1 MNQDFASKLDPLD
14 NQSQGPDLIFYWQ
27 LLKSAIKKYYIGI
40 LALSILATVLA
51 AMFVQTLQPVYVAS
65 SQLHVKP
72 RGENVFNLSEVFF
85 EWRDPAFQETQIAIM
100 TSREVLVKA
109 VETLGLHKPSSTT
122 SGTPKVE
129 PPREGGISKV
139 KNWFRSLLGSPK
151 PVSTA
156 VQQMTEEE
164 LKDMKAG
171 QIRGQITIQPVG
183 ESYLLQLSV
192 TDTDPHRAADIAN
205 AVSDAYVQSIYDND
219 VQSSLNSQAWLMDR
233 LTSLR
238 EDLRVSEQALQDFR
252 EQEDI
257 LGSSETQGAQSD
269 LELISSALLTAREAR
284 MSLENQSNQIRQIQ
298 RSGSTNYTNIP
309 AVANHP
315 LVQSIIREVFELERE
330 RNELGKRYGP
340 KHNKMIAVE
349 SELGSARRAL
359 QTQSLAVVETIRN
372 DYNIARENENSLTQ
386 SLNQARQGQQ
396 SLGRKEFKLKNLEA
410 EVESKREIYNV
421 VLTRFNQTN
430 AASNIQNNN
439 IRVADRAIV
448 PFAPNVSR
456 QQYLIYAAFVAS
468 LIAGLGL
475 AMLAEAL
482 DSSINTPSDV
492 EDKLGIETIGTLP
505 EIDTSKVDS
514 ELNIAYHHYH
524 KNHHSIFSESV
535 RTIRTSLILAALD
548 NPTKRMLVTSSVPGE
563 GKTSVALNL
572 AAAFGE
578 SEKVLLIDADLRR
591 PSLDKALGLR
601 QHEQAGLTDVI
612 AGAKKL
618 EECLVK
624 NEENHI
630 DILTAGTFSRRPLD
644 IFSSER
650 FGRLLSLLDD
660 RYDRVVLDTA
670 PVAPVSD
677 ALLLSP
683 QVDTLLFVVKAGR
696 TAIPQARRSLQKL
709 QRIGAPLTGVILNKI
724 DESSPYYEYE
734 YYGHGYSNAG

>member
-14 NQSQGPDLIFYWQ
+14 AQPQGPDLVFYWQ
-27 LLKSAIKKYYIGI
+27 LLKSAVKKYYIGI
-40 LALSILATVLA
+40 AALAILATVLA

-65 SQLHVKP
+65 TRLHVKP

-100 TSREVLVKA
+100 TSRDVLVNA
-109 VETLGLHKPSSTT
+109 VETLGLHKAGSTKKT
-122 SGTPKVE
+122 AGTNNSDEGFIKGIQDWFGSLLGTPK
-129 PPREGGISKV
+129 
-139 KNWFRSLLGSPK
+139 
-151 PVSTA
+151 PVTRA
-156 VQQMTEEE
+156 EQQYTEQE
-164 LKDMKAG
+164 LKDIKAAE
-171 QIRGQITIQPVG
+171 IRGKITVQPVG

-192 TDTDPHRAADIAN
+192 SDSDPRRAADIAN
-205 AVSDAYVQSIYDND
+205 AVSDSYVQSIYDSD
-219 VQSSLNSQAWLMDR
+219 VQSSLNSQTWLMDR
-233 LTSLR
+233 MSALR
-238 EDLRVSEQALQDFR
+238 EDLRLAEQDLQNFR

-269 LELISSALLTAREAR
+269 LELISSRLLTVRENR
-284 MSLENQSNQIRQIQ
+284 MSLENQNNQIRQIQ
-298 RSGSTNYTNIP
+298 RTGSNNYTNIP
-309 AVANHP
+309 LVANHP
-315 LVQSIIREVFELERE
+315 LVQSITQEVFELER
-330 RNELGKRYGP
+330 RKNELGKRYGP
-340 KHNKMIAVE
+340 KHNKMIAIE
-349 SELGSARRAL
+349 SELSSARRSL
-359 QTQSLAVVETIRN
+359 QTQSRAVVETIRN
-372 DYNIARENENSLTQ
+372 DYQIALDNERSLTE

-421 VLTRFNQTN
+421 VLNRFNQTN
-430 AASNIQNNN
+430 AAANIQNNN

-448 PFAPNVSR
+448 PRSPNNSR
-456 QQYLIYAAFVAS
+456 KQYLVYAAFVAS
-468 LIAGLGL
+468 LFGGLAL

-505 EIDTSKVDS
+505 EIDTSKMEDS
-514 ELNIAYHHYH
+514 ASNVAYHHYH

-535 RTIRTSLILAALD
+535 RTIRTSLILSSLD

-572 AAAFGE
+572 AASFGE

-601 QHEQAGLTDVI
+601 QHEQAGLTDLI

-618 EECLVK
+618 EECIVK

-630 DILTAGTFSRRPLD
+630 DILTAGTFSRKPLD

-660 RYDRVVLDTA
+660 RYDRIVIDTA

-734 YYGHGYSNAG
+734 YYGHGYTNA